1 MPYSVRITSTS
12 PACFI
17 FLIDQSSSMSK
28 VSSSSPGKS
37 LAEGVADAV
46 NRVIRNICLKC
57 VSGNKDLKDRFYI
70 GLVRYGQTT
79 GQALGGELAS
89 KSLVGVSELNS
100 HPLRMVESVEQ
111 VKAPTGKIVERRLKW
126 PVWIDPIAD
135 GNTPMCAAFQY
146 ATEIARQFVGVFPEC
161 YPPIV
166 LNITDGIPSDGDPR
180 PFAEELCQISSSDGA
195 TLLFNLHISAEATGS
210 IQYPAIE
217 SPDWAKF
224 ARLLFRMSSPLPE
237 SMLTFARQQNLPV
250 TPGSRGF
257 GYNTDLSNVV
267 QFLDIGTQSQTG
279 SKP

>member
-1 MPYSVRITSTS
+1 
-12 PACFI
+12 
-17 FLIDQSSSMSK
+17 
-28 VSSSSPGKS
+28 
-37 LAEGVADAV
+37 
-46 NRVIRNICLKC
+46 
-57 VSGNKDLKDRFYI
+57 
-70 GLVRYGQTT
+70 
-79 GQALGGELAS
+79 
-89 KSLVGVSELNS
+89 
-100 HPLRMVESVEQ
+100 